1 MAKEKKI
8 DYTSYPE
15 GYNRLVSKIIPFYMK
30 PAKNMLMRLFLQI
43 LTDD

>member
-1 MAKEKKI
+1 MAKDKVI

-15 GYNRLVSKIIPFYMK
+15 GYSRLINRMIPFFMR

>member
-1 MAKEKKI
+1 MAKERKL

-15 GYNRLVSKIIPFYMK
+15 GYEKLVSRIIPFYMK